1 MKMPEKIDERLF
13 APCGM
18 NCMACCRH
26 CVSKRP
32 CPGCFGGDGGKP
44 EHCRKCGIRDCAR
57 ERGLAY
63 CFACPDYP
71 CKPVKNLDRSYRKRY
86 QASLM
91 ENGAAVKA
99 RGLEAFLAAQ
109 REEFTCPACGG
120 AVSLHDA
127 ACSECG
133 RPRPRGGLT
142 PAGKRGGKG
151 VQWVRPAAAEGECAR
166 MMLKILLIAA
176 CLGAVLLDAA
186 KKLDLLG
193 RWHMALCAL
202 LLPHAL
208 FWWQRLS
215 RLGGAGLWA
224 VRLAVGVYFAWTL
237 LRLLFFPARDYQTE
251 NRRVRVLWA
260 GRMALRGGLLL
271 LLMQAVFYLW
281 VLPPLAGGLP
291 GWVVP
296 ADLAAAFLLVAL
308 VILGGALRIL
318 FTCRRLGIVKRVLL
332 VLNLWIPVVN
342 LFLMLWLCRAARDEY
357 DHECYREEARR
368 VRAERDVCRTRYPLL
383 LVHGVGFRDLKYFN
397 YWGRIPRE
405 LQRNGAAVY
414 YGHQQAWGT
423 IEDNAE
429 AIRAKIL
436 EIQTETG
443 CEKVNIIAHSKGGL
457 DARYLIT
464 RLGMGEAVASL
475 TTISTQHRGSE
486 LLDLLGKLPD
496 GLYRKICGM
505 VDAAFRKVGDRAPD
519 ACTASR
525 QLAPAFAEAFNAET
539 PDDPR
544 VSYRS
549 WATVMKNPLSD
560 PLLSIPYFLLRC
572 VRGPN
577 DGLVCIDSAK
587 WGTFGGVLSSRRR
600 RGISHGDIID
610 LKREDYRG
618 FDVIEWYVGLV
629 SRLRDDGF

>member
-1 MKMPEKIDERLF
+1 
-13 APCGM
+13 
-18 NCMACCRH
+18 
-26 CVSKRP
+26 
-32 CPGCFGGDGGKP
+32 
-44 EHCRKCGIRDCAR
+44 
-57 ERGLAY
+57 
-63 CFACPDYP
+63 
-71 CKPVKNLDRSYRKRY
+71 
-86 QASLM
+86 
-91 ENGAAVKA
+91 
-99 RGLEAFLAAQ
+99 
-109 REEFTCPACGG
+109 
-120 AVSLHDA
+120 
-127 ACSECG
+127 
-133 RPRPRGGLT
+133 
-142 PAGKRGGKG
+142 
-151 VQWVRPAAAEGECAR
+151 

-357 DHECYREEARR
+357 DHECYREEAHR

-475 TTISTQHRGSE
+475 TTISTPHRGSE

>member
-1 MKMPEKIDERLF
+1 M
-13 APCGM
+13 
-18 NCMACCRH
+18 
-26 CVSKRP
+26 
-32 CPGCFGGDGGKP
+32 
-44 EHCRKCGIRDCAR
+44 
-57 ERGLAY
+57 
-63 CFACPDYP
+63 
-71 CKPVKNLDRSYRKRY
+71 
-86 QASLM
+86 
-91 ENGAAVKA
+91 
-99 RGLEAFLAAQ
+99 
-109 REEFTCPACGG
+109 
-120 AVSLHDA
+120 
-127 ACSECG
+127 
-133 RPRPRGGLT
+133 
-142 PAGKRGGKG
+142 
-151 VQWVRPAAAEGECAR
+151 
-166 MMLKILLIAA
+166 
-176 CLGAVLLDAA
+176 
-186 KKLDLLG
+186 
-193 RWHMALCAL
+193 
-202 LLPHAL
+202 
-208 FWWQRLS
+208 
-215 RLGGAGLWA
+215 
-224 VRLAVGVYFAWTL
+224 
-237 LRLLFFPARDYQTE
+237 
-251 NRRVRVLWA
+251 
-260 GRMALRGGLLL
+260 
-271 LLMQAVFYLW
+271 
-281 VLPPLAGGLP
+281 
-291 GWVVP
+291 
-296 ADLAAAFLLVAL
+296 
-308 VILGGALRIL
+308 
-318 FTCRRLGIVKRVLL
+318 
-332 VLNLWIPVVN
+332 
-342 LFLMLWLCRAARDEY
+342 
-357 DHECYREEARR
+357 
-368 VRAERDVCRTRYPLL
+368 
-383 LVHGVGFRDLKYFN
+383 
-397 YWGRIPRE
+397 
-405 LQRNGAAVY
+405 QRNGAAVY

-475 TTISTQHRGSE
+475 TTISTPHRGSE

-496 GLYRKICGM
+496 GLYHKICGM

-587 WGTFGGVLSSRRR
+587 WGMFGGVLSSRRR